1 MAAVAD
7 KLTQTEMA
15 HLGARLRDLRAGRGW
30 TQDELAR
37 RVGLSK
43 SYLSRIEDGERHPSL
58 ATLLS
63 LAQAYGISLASLFAA
78 PTEEN
83 QLGAVLRA
91 GSLPPQQGN
100 GLTYTP
106 LSRLERGANLHPIRV
121 TVSARR
127 EGSEMYRHDGEEWL
141 TVLSGTLHLAL
152 ADEAHVLHPGDSAHF
167 DARVPHRL
175 SALDGYDVE
184 LILVACA
191 LGCLC
196 GSPDAGQLPLALPVF
211 LMFHSR

>member
-1 MAAVAD
+1 MTAEANN
-7 KLTQTEMA
+7 LTQTEMS
-15 HLGARLRDLRAGRGW
+15 HLSARLREMRAERGW

-37 RVGLSK
+37 RAGLSK
-43 SYLSRIEDGERHPSL
+43 SYLSRIEDGERQPSL
-58 ATLLS
+58 ASLLS
-63 LAQAYGISLASLFAA
+63 LAQAHGIGLASLFAA
-78 PTEEN
+78 STEEKRHC
-83 QLGAVLRA
+83 AVLRA

-106 LSRLERGANLHPIRV
+106 LSRPERAASMQPIRV

-127 EGSEMYRHDGEEWL
+127 VGDEMYRHDGEEWL
-141 TVLSGTLHLAL
+141 HVLSGTLRLAL

-175 SALDGYDVE
+175 SALDGDDAE

-191 LGCLC
+191 APRMLLD
-196 GSPDAGQLPLALPVF
+196 SYL
-211 LMFHSR
+211 